1 MVRLSSAAS
10 ITRYKVS
17 GMDWNDCP
25 ESNGIGVRNRP
36 ERVSGMPR
44 NTHSLPTGRQE
55 RLGGEPG
62 RQVPRN
68 PSPLGRGQ
76 GAQYKRKYLPGKRR
90 PLGGSFILNLRRLS
104 KDSC

>member
-44 NTHSLPTGRQE
+44 NTQVATYVPFGASDDSVNPLTVHDRSCPTG
-55 RLGGEPG
+55 
-62 RQVPRN
+62 N
-68 PSPLGRGQ
+68 
-76 GAQYKRKYLPGKRR
+76 
-90 PLGGSFILNLRRLS
+90 
-104 KDSC
+104 